1 MKRYKVVTQADKFFS
16 HKFSPDK
23 LEAALNTYAA
33 EGWTVTGIATATIPS
48 FGKEKS
54 EMVVVMEQDA

>member
-1 MKRYKVVTQADKFFS
+1 MKRYKVLTQQDKFFS

-23 LEAALNTYAA
+23 LEAALNSYAA
-33 EGWTVTGIATATIPS
+33 EGWEMVGIATATIPS

-54 EMVVVMEQDA
+54 EMVVVMEQNA